1 MSVPPSS
8 QSVVPTQLPLL
19 PLPAPSEG
27 IEILV
32 QLAKQGDIDPWNVD
46 LVKVADTYLAYV
58 ETLQWEAGHQFT
70 QNHSAGTEATTN
82 AVPSQQTGVKL
93 LVEESPVVALKAGI
107 LSETEQQQLRLT
119 GKTLLYLAIL
129 LRMKSDLLAGFD
141 PFAVEADDW
150 LEDASFEE
158 LIEYDEDG
166 NPIDALAMS
175 QAVAEKLQLAMKRRY
190 GSLTDVLERR
200 TSTKQPRIR
209 PVTLE
214 DLIAELKKVEQQEV
228 ERATHQKIE
237 QVDKRRMRDYAKL
250 STAQITQL
258 AHDEFQETLVTQ
270 VLEALEAHL
279 PHDDDET
286 TTMTL
291 TDLMDLTGL
300 DRVNCFLSLLFLEAR
315 LVVVLE
321 QTDFYGDDLSVRWE
335 STVTVEEENG
345 L

>member
-1 MSVPPSS
+1 MVHEDSSTANDNASTPNRAFSVTPAK
-8 QSVVPTQLPLL
+8 QLDLL
-19 PLPAPSEG
+19 TLPAPSEG

-58 ETLQWEAGHQFT
+58 ETLQWEAGQVSST
-70 QNHSAGTEATTN
+70 DETRSSSVMN
-82 AVPSQQTGVKL
+82 AVKSGVDEAPIL
-93 LVEESPVVALKAGI
+93 ALREGI

-141 PFAVEADDW
+141 PFAVDEDDW
-150 LEDASFEE
+150 LEDASFDD
-158 LIEYDEDG
+158 LVEYDEDG
-166 NPIDALAMS
+166 NPIDAVAMS
-175 QAVAEKLQLAMKRRY
+175 HGVAEKLKLAMRKRY
-190 GSLTDVLERR
+190 GTLNDVLERR

-214 DLIAELKKVEQQEV
+214 DLIAELKKVEQQEA
-228 ERATHQKIE
+228 ERATHQKVE
-237 QVDKRRMRDYAKL
+237 QVDKRRNIRDYAKL
-250 STAQITQL
+250 STAEITQL
-258 AHDEFQETLVTQ
+258 AHDEFQESLVAQ
-270 VLEALEAHL
+270 VLETLEAHL
-279 PHDDDET
+279 PHDELEARL
-286 TTMTL
+286 TL

-321 QTDFYGDDLSVRWE
+321 QTDFYGDDLA
-335 STVTVEEENG
+335 VTWDAGEER
-345 L
+345 

>member
-1 MSVPPSS
+1 MKAVA
-8 QSVVPTQLPLL
+8 VVATKQLDLL
-19 PLPAPSEG
+19 TLPAPSEG

-58 ETLQWEAGHQFT
+58 ETLKWDAGQVSST
-70 QNHSAGTEATTN
+70 DATAIISAVKSSV
-82 AVPSQQTGVKL
+82 AVDETPIL
-93 LVEESPVVALKAGI
+93 ALRDGI

-141 PFAVEADDW
+141 PFAVDEDDW
-150 LEDASFEE
+150 LEDASFDDLVEF
-158 LIEYDEDG
+158 DGDG
-166 NPIDALAMS
+166 NPIDAIAMS
-175 QAVAEKLQLAMKRRY
+175 QDVAEKLKLAMRRRF
-190 GSLTDVLERR
+190 GTLSDVLERR

-214 DLIAELKKVEQQEV
+214 DLIAELKKVEQQEA

-237 QVDKRRMRDYAKL
+237 QVDKRRNIRDYAKL
-250 STAQITQL
+250 STAEITQL
-258 AHDEFQETLVTQ
+258 AHDEFQESLVAQ
-270 VLEALEAHL
+270 VLETLEAHL
-279 PHDDDET
+279 PHDELEARL
-286 TTMTL
+286 TL

-321 QTDFYGDDLSVRWE
+321 QTDFYGDDLAIAWDDGDER
-335 STVTVEEENG
+335 
-345 L
+345 

>member
-1 MSVPPSS
+1 MKAIA
-8 QSVVPTQLPLL
+8 TKQLDLL
-19 PLPAPSEG
+19 TLPAPSEG

-58 ETLQWEAGHQFT
+58 ETLKWDAGQVS
-70 QNHSAGTEATTN
+70 SADETPSSVMN
-82 AVPSQQTGVKL
+82 AVKSGVDETPIL
-93 LVEESPVVALKAGI
+93 ALREGI

-141 PFAVEADDW
+141 PFAVEEDDW
-150 LEDASFEE
+150 LEDASFDD
-158 LIEYDEDG
+158 LVEYDEDG
-166 NPIDALAMS
+166 NPIDAVAMS
-175 QAVAEKLQLAMKRRY
+175 QDVAEKLKLAMRRRF
-190 GSLTDVLERR
+190 GTLNDVLERR

-214 DLIAELKKVEQQEV
+214 DLIAELKKVEQQEA

-237 QVDKRRMRDYAKL
+237 QVDKRRNIRDYAKL
-250 STAQITQL
+250 STAEITQL
-258 AHDEFQETLVTQ
+258 AHDEFQESLVAQ
-270 VLEALEAHL
+270 VLETLEAHL
-279 PHDDDET
+279 PHDELEARL
-286 TTMTL
+286 TL

-315 LVVVLE
+315 LVVILE
-321 QTDFYGDDLSVRWE
+321 QTDFYGDDLAVLWDAG
-335 STVTVEEENG
+335 EER
-345 L
+345 

>member
-1 MSVPPSS
+1 MK
-8 QSVVPTQLPLL
+8 VVATKQLDLL
-19 PLPAPSEG
+19 TLPAPSEG

-58 ETLQWEAGHQFT
+58 ETLQWDAGQVSST
-70 QNHSAGTEATTN
+70 DDTTVMN
-82 AVPSQQTGVKL
+82 AVKSGL
-93 LVEESPVVALKAGI
+93 DDSPILALREGI

-141 PFAVEADDW
+141 PFAVEEEDW
-150 LEDASFEE
+150 LEDASFDDLVEF
-158 LIEYDEDG
+158 DENG
-166 NPIDALAMS
+166 NPIDAAAMS
-175 QAVAEKLQLAMKRRY
+175 QDVAEKLKLAMRRRF
-190 GSLTDVLERR
+190 GTLNDVLERR

-214 DLIAELKKVEQQEV
+214 DLIAELKKVEQQEA

-237 QVDKRRMRDYAKL
+237 QVDKRRNIRDYAKL
-250 STAQITQL
+250 STAEITQL
-258 AHDEFQETLVTQ
+258 AHDEFQESLVAQ
-270 VLEALEAHL
+270 VLETLEAHL
-279 PHDDDET
+279 PHDEAEARL
-286 TTMTL
+286 TL

-321 QTDFYGDDLSVRWE
+321 QTDFYGDDLAVSWDAG
-335 STVTVEEENG
+335 EERQPT
-345 L
+345 

>member
-1 MSVPPSS
+1 MKALA
-8 QSVVPTQLPLL
+8 TKQLDLL
-19 PLPAPSEG
+19 TLPAPSEG

-58 ETLQWEAGHQFT
+58 ETLQWDAGQVSST
-70 QNHSAGTEATTN
+70 DETRSVMN
-82 AVPSQQTGVKL
+82 AVKSGL
-93 LVEESPVVALKAGI
+93 DDSPILALREGI

-141 PFAVEADDW
+141 PFAVEEDDW
-150 LEDASFEE
+150 LEDASFDDLVEF
-158 LIEYDEDG
+158 DENG
-166 NPIDALAMS
+166 NPIDAAAMS
-175 QAVAEKLQLAMKRRY
+175 QDVAEKLKLAMRRRF
-190 GSLTDVLERR
+190 GTLNDVLERR

-214 DLIAELKKVEQQEV
+214 DLIAELKKVAQQEA

-237 QVDKRRMRDYAKL
+237 QVDKRRNIRDYAKL
-250 STAQITQL
+250 STAEITQL
-258 AHDEFQETLVTQ
+258 AHDEFQESLVAQ
-270 VLEALEAHL
+270 VLETLEAHL
-279 PHDDDET
+279 PHDEPEAT
-286 TTMTL
+286 LTL

-321 QTDFYGDDLSVRWE
+321 QTDFYGDDLAVSWDAG
-335 STVTVEEENG
+335 EERQPT
-345 L
+345 

>member
-1 MSVPPSS
+1 MMSTVPD
-8 QSVVPTQLPLL
+8 VMTQLPLL

-58 ETLQWEAGHQFT
+58 ETLQWEAGQQSVGNT
-70 QNHSAGTEATTN
+70 MVSADTISPT
-82 AVPSQQTGVKL
+82 QQTGVKL
-93 LVEESPVVALKAGI
+93 LVEESPAVALKAGI

-158 LIEYDEDG
+158 LIEYDDDG

-175 QAVAEKLQLAMKRRY
+175 QAVAEKLQLALKRRY
-190 GSLTDVLERR
+190 GTLTDVLERR

-209 PVTLE
+209 AVTLE
-214 DLIAELKKVEQQEV
+214 DLIAELKKVEQQEA

-270 VLEALEAHL
+270 VLQVLEAHL
-279 PHDDDET
+279 PQDDET
-286 TTMTL
+286 ATITL
-291 TDLMDLTGL
+291 TDVMDLTGL

-315 LVVVLE
+315 LLVVLE
-321 QTDFYGDDLSVRWE
+321 QTDFYGDDLSVRWDVNI
-335 STVTVEEENG
+335 S
-345 L
+345 